1 MYSQQ
6 SLKNYFDQEA
16 LCMPIDQIKKG
27 IKGRDYAL
35 FLNQPQFYKVVDTLE
50 KYQEFLDLD
59 TEEGR
64 QFYVFKR
71 QLY

>member
-1 MYSQQ
+1 
-6 SLKNYFDQEA
+6 
-16 LCMPIDQIKKG
+16 MPIDQIKKG